1 MARQGVIQ
9 KTKGKSVV
17 TPAGSAMWV
26 KVVEPD
32 YKFNP
37 KGTYESQIVCDP
49 KDPAVEKFVAMM
61 QRMSDEA
68 LAEAR
73 EGLKPPKSKSVVAR
87 DVTSPEYDKE
97 GNETGN
103 IVIKAKTYAVDFDGN
118 PQKVEIYDVKGRKE
132 DNWNT
137 LIGNGSTIK
146 MQVWISP
153 YHMANGNTVGLS
165 AKLKKIQVLKLE
177 TFSGA
182 ADGFGDESGEAG
194 FGDDAEETFETTNS
208 DF

>member
-17 TPAGSAMWV
+17 TPPGSAMWV

-37 KGTYESQIVCDP
+37 KGVYEAQIVCDP
-49 KDPAVEKFVAMM
+49 KDSAVKKFVDMM
-61 QRMSDEA
+61 QRMSDQA

-73 EGLKPPKSKSVVAR
+73 EALKPPKNKSVVAR
-87 DVTSPEYDKE
+87 DVVSPEYDKD

-103 IVIKAKTYAVDFDGN
+103 IIIKAKSYAVDFDGN
-118 PQKVEIYDVKGRKE
+118 PQKVDIYDVKGRRE
-132 DNWNT
+132 ENWDT

-165 AKLKKIQVLKLE
+165 AKLKKLQVIKLE
-177 TFSGA
+177 QYSGA
-182 ADGFGDESGEAG
+182 DDGFGDESGEEG
-194 FGDDAEETFETTNS
+194 FGDTSETFEATDS

>member
-32 YKFNP
+32 YKFDK
-37 KGTYESQIVCDP
+37 KGTYEAQIICDP
-49 KDPAVEKFVAMM
+49 KDEKVAAYIAMM
-61 QRMSDEA
+61 QKMSDAA
-68 LAEAR
+68 LEEAR
-73 EGLKPPKSKSVVAR
+73 EGLKPPKNKSVVAR
-87 DVTSPEYDKE
+87 DVVQPEFDRE
-97 GNETGN
+97 GNETGMV
-103 IVIKAKTYAVDFDGN
+103 VIKAKAYAVDFDGN
-118 PQKVEIYDVKGRKE
+118 PQKVDVYDVKGRKE
-132 DNWNT
+132 DDWTT

-146 MQVWISP
+146 MQVWLSA

-165 AKLKKIQVLKLE
+165 AKLKKIQILDLK
-177 TFSGA
+177 TFA
-182 ADGFGDESGEAG
+182 DDGFGDESGEEG
-194 FGDDAEETFETTNS
+194 FGDDSEAFEATGD

>member
-37 KGTYESQIVCDP
+37 KGTYEADIVCDP
-49 KDPAVEKFVAMM
+49 TDPAVKSYIDMIQKMTDSAM
-61 QRMSDEA
+61 
-68 LAEAR
+68 AEAK
-73 EGLKPPKSKSVVAR
+73 ENLKPPKDKTLVAR
-87 DVTSPEYDKE
+87 DVTKPEYDKE

-103 IVIKAKTYAVDFDGN
+103 VVIKAKTFAVDFDGN
-118 PQKVEIYDVKGRKE
+118 PQKVEVYDVKGQKQE
-132 DNWNT
+132 NWKT

-153 YHMANGNTVGLS
+153 YHMANGNVVGVS
-165 AKLKKIQVLKLE
+165 AKLKKIQILDLKVY
-177 TFSGA
+177 A
-182 ADGFGDESGEAG
+182 DDGFGDESGEEG
-194 FGDDAEETFETTNS
+194 FGDTAEVFENTGT

>member
-1 MARQGVIQ
+1 MARQGIIQ

-37 KGTYESQIVCDP
+37 KGTYEAQIVCDP
-49 KDPAVEKFVAMM
+49 KEPAVKAYVESLQKMLDA
-61 QRMSDEA
+61 A

-73 EGLKPPKSKSVVAR
+73 EALKPPKDKTVVAR
-87 DVTSPEYDKE
+87 DVVSPEYDRE

-103 IVIKAKTYAVDFDGN
+103 IVIKTKTYAVDFDGN
-118 PQKVEIYDVKGRKE
+118 PTKVEVYDNKGRKE

-146 MQVWISP
+146 MQAWVSA

-165 AKLKKIQVLKLE
+165 SKLKKIQVINLE
-177 TFSGA
+177 KYESD
-182 ADGFGDESGEAG
+182 DGFGDESGEAA
-194 FGDDAEETFETTNS
+194 FDS
-208 DF
+208 DVDVEFKSTATDF